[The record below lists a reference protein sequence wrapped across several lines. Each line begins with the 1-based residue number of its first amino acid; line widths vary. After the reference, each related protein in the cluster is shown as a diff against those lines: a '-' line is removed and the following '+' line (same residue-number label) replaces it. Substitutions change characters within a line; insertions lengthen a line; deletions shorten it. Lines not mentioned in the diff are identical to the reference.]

1 MEQQDSTLS
10 WKNAVKEKKGKK
22 TKKKGKKGKKDVSV
36 SSEEEAEVVHKVN
49 RDDGEMPEGARS
61 TDDEK
66 DENVGDFVF
75 IKPIK
80 IRNFLDC

>member
-22 TKKKGKKGKKDVSV
+22 MKKGKKGKKNVSV

-75 IKPIK
+75 IKSIK
-80 IRNFLDC
+80 ICNFLDC